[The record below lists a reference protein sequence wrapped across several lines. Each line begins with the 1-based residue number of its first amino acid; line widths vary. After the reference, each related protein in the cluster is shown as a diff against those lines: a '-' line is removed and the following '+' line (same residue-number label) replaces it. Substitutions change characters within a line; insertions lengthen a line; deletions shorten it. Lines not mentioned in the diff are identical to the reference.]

1 MVVLSDQDLSSIFAA
16 LRSQEERFYCSK
28 DYLRQDFQSCQVDSE
43 VAEGFMC
50 SASSSGSSTSSRLN
64 NLWREKICEWSY
76 QVVDHFNFSR
86 EVVAIAVNCLDRYLA
101 VRTVNRKT
109 FQLAAMTCL
118 FMSIK
123 LNESRTLRLSTFL
136 ELSRGYFEAE
146 HVIDMEKDICR

>member
-1 MVVLSDQDLSSIFAA
+1 MKVPSDQELFSIFAA
-16 LRSQEERFYCSK
+16 IRDQEQKFYISK
-28 DYLRQDFQSCQVDSE
+28 DYLDQDFQAQQIE
-43 VAEGFMC
+43 TENGYTY
-50 SASSSGSSTSSRLN
+50 SGVSSSTSSTSTRIN
-64 NLWREKICEWSY
+64 HLWREKICEWCY

-86 EVVAIAVNCLDRYLA
+86 EVVAIATNFLDRYVA

-109 FQLAAMTCL
+109 FQLAAMTSL

-146 HVIDMEKDICR
+146 HVIEMEKDICW